1 MTMNS
6 TLTAVVA
13 ATAAALVFAAPM
25 AHATGGSW
33 QCEDQMDMDHK
44 VARSISGSNNAL
56 YQILMKTRE
65 NWDIA
70 HMRAQC
76 EAYAEGR
83 PYEIS
88 CLNDRR
94 NWDEIKA
101 MVPEEYFGMSSESLT
116 PHFQAIQNNTDEIFE
131 VVDYCRD
138 VGAIK

>member
-6 TLTAVVA
+6 TLTAAAAAAVA
-13 ATAAALVFAAPM
+13 ALILAAPM

-33 QCEDQMDMDHK
+33 QCENQMDMDHE

-70 HMRAQC
+70 YKRAQC

-88 CLNDRR
+88 CLNGRR
-94 NWDEIKA
+94 DWDAIKA
-101 MVPEEYFGMSSESLT
+101 MVPEEYFGMSNDALY
-116 PHFQAIQNNTDEIFE
+116 PRFLAIQSNREQSVAMVE
-131 VVDYCRD
+131 YCRD
-138 VGAIK
+138 VGAIE

>member
-6 TLTAVVA
+6 ILA
-13 ATAAALVFAAPM
+13 AAAAALILATPM

-33 QCEDQMDMDHK
+33 ICENQMDMDHEE
-44 VARSISGSNNAL
+44 ARAISGANNGL

-70 HMRAQC
+70 HRREQC

-94 NWDEIKA
+94 DWDEIKA

-116 PHFQAIQNNTDEIFE
+116 PHFQAIQNNTDEAIA
-131 VVDYCRD
+131 VARYCRD
-138 VGAIK
+138 VGAIE

>member
-6 TLTAVVA
+6 TLA
-13 ATAAALVFAAPM
+13 AAAAALILMTPM
-25 AHATGGSW
+25 AHATGGSFL
-33 QCEDQMDMDHK
+33 CENPMDMDRDE
-44 VARSISGSNNAL
+44 ALEIAGSNHGL

-88 CLNDRR
+88 CLDDRR